1 MKVLPASI
9 NDLLPGLQSGDEQA
23 FSKVFLALY
32 PPLCQFAEKFVQY
45 TSDAE
50 DIVEDIFLKLWD
62 RAVLF
67 NDEEHLKAF
76 LYRSIRNACL
86 NFLKI
91 NKRAFDR
98 NSAFIKEQ
106 GEYDEATYLSEIT
119 RTEIIAEL
127 YIAISELPSQA
138 RKVIIKTYIE
148 GQSNQEV
155 ADELGISIN
164 TVKNHK
170 QNGLALLRSKL
181 PGEPYISLFILL
193 SAYWID

>member
-1 MKVLPASI
+1 MKVLPADI
-9 NDLLPGLQSGDEQA
+9 NDLLPGLQRGDEQA
-23 FSKVFLALY
+23 FSSIFSVLY
-32 PPLCQFAEKFVQY
+32 SPLCLFAEKIVRDA
-45 TSDAE
+45 SDAE
-50 DIVEDIFLKLWD
+50 DIVEDVFLKLWD

-67 NDEEHLKAF
+67 NDEEHLKAY

-91 NKRAFDR
+91 SQRAFER
-98 NSAFIKEQ
+98 NHTFVNEQ
-106 GEYDEATYLSEIT
+106 GEYDEATYLTEIT
-119 RTEIIAEL
+119 RTEVIAEL
-127 YIAISELPSQA
+127 YAAISELPAQA

-155 ADELGISIN
+155 ADELGLSIN

-181 PGEPYISLFILL
+181 PDESYIVFILFFL
-193 SAYWID
+193 K

>member
-23 FSKVFLALY
+23 FSKIFLALY

-86 NFLKI
+86 NFIKI

-106 GEYDEATYLSEIT
+106 GECDEATYLSEIT

>member
-1 MKVLPASI
+1 MQVLSANI

-32 PPLCQFAEKFVQY
+32 PRLCQFAEKFVRD
-45 TSDAE
+45 TCDAE
-50 DIVEDIFLKLWD
+50 DIVEDVFLKLWN
-62 RAVLF
+62 RAVVF
-67 NDEEHLKAF
+67 KDEEHLKAS
-76 LYRSIRNACL
+76 LYRSIQNACL

-98 NSAFIKEQ
+98 NSVFTKEQ
-106 GEYDEATYLSEIT
+106 GEYEEATYLSEIT
-119 RTEIIAEL
+119 RNEIIAEL
-127 YIAISELPSQA
+127 YAAISELPSQA

-170 QNGLALLRSKL
+170 QNGLVLLRSKL
-181 PGEPYISLFILL
+181 PDATYLFLFVIT
-193 SAYWID
+193 STYWID

>member
-1 MKVLPASI
+1 MKALPANI
-9 NDLLPGLQSGDEQA
+9 NELLPGLQSGDEKA
-23 FSKVFLALY
+23 FSQVFLLLY
-32 PPLCQFAEKFVQY
+32 PPLCQFAEKFVGDAC
-45 TSDAE
+45 DAE
-50 DIVEDIFLKLWD
+50 NIVEDIFLKLWD
-62 RAVLF
+62 RALLF

-86 NFLKI
+86 NFLKVS
-91 NKRAFDR
+91 KRAFER
-98 NSAFIKEQ
+98 NTAFAKEQ
-106 GEYDEATYLSEIT
+106 GEYDEATYLTEIT

-127 YIAISELPSQA
+127 YAAISELPAQA

-155 ADELGISIN
+155 ADELGLSIN

-181 PGEPYISLFILL
+181 PDESYLIFILFFFK
-193 SAYWID
+193 